1 MSDPICVQAFAP
13 NDDSHD
19 SLTTEVDLDS
29 TTKFPGWMLAIVC
42 VPRSHFI
49 TASTHQTTCSLTWA
63 MFTVFLL
70 GLIAYR
76 VYRTFRRQVRAR
88 RADDE
93 GGGLAYI
100 LVRDSVLYGC
110 L

>member
-1 MSDPICVQAFAP
+1 
-13 NDDSHD
+13 
-19 SLTTEVDLDS
+19 
-29 TTKFPGWMLAIVC
+29 
-42 VPRSHFI
+42 
-49 TASTHQTTCSLTWA
+49 